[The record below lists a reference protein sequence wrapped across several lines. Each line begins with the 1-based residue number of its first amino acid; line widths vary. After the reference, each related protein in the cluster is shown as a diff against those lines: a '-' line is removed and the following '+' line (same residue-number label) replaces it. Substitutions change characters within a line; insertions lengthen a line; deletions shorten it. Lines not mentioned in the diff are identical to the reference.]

1 MAFVDIYASS
11 LTPCISAGE
20 IDCVD
25 EVSLARLQD
34 LMPPGVAW
42 NRDAG
47 TNLTDLLRALAY
59 AFSRVKKR
67 GLDLLEEVDPRTTAE
82 MLGDW
87 ERVFGLPDEC
97 EQPETVAGR
106 RAALLGK
113 MRGFGDPTI
122 ANITALALALGY
134 VIIIHEYKRADMF
147 VCTSDCQDSLFTDQW
162 MFVWHVTTSAGE
174 TDEQLECALDGF
186 HPLHTV
192 LVVIFHE
199 TWPSM
204 MMNYASGEFV
214 TVSAPTTPPIDS
226 RRPGADAD
234 INAKWLGIG
243 WSPELNSSVL
253 IGAPGTYC
261 LEIA

>member
-25 EVSLARLQD
+25 ETSLPKLQA
-34 LMPPGVAW
+34 LMPQGAAW
-42 NRDAG
+42 NRDDG

-59 AFSRVKKR
+59 EYSRVKKR

-82 MLGDW
+82 MLSDW

-97 EQPETVAGR
+97 DQPETIAGR
-106 RAALLGK
+106 RVALLGK
-113 MRGFGDPTI
+113 MRGAGDPSI
-122 ANITALALALGY
+122 ANITALALELGY
-134 VIIIHEYKRADMF
+134 VIVIDEYKRSDMF
-147 VCTSDCQDSLFTDQW
+147 ICTSDCTDSLFTDQW
-162 MFVWHVTTSAGE
+162 MFVWTVTTSAGE
-174 TDEQLECALDGF
+174 TDEQLECVLDNI
-186 HPLHTV
+186 HPLHTI

-204 MMNYASGEFV
+204 MMSYSSGEFV
-214 TVSAPTTPPIDS
+214 TVSAPATPPTDS
-226 RRPGADAD
+226 RRPGADANID
-234 INAKWLGIG
+234 AQWLGIG
-243 WSPELNSSVL
+243 WSPELNSAVL